1 MKTGFIVPLR
11 EKLAFGVG
19 DMAINIAFT
28 TIGFY
33 FIFFIVNVAGLP
45 AEWAGII
52 FACAKLWDAV
62 TDYFM
67 GTISDRTKSRFG
79 RRRPYIIA
87 GSIPM
92 AISFALLWI
101 VPFESPAALFAY
113 YMAIII
119 VFNTAFTVVAVP
131 YNALLPELSSNYDE
145 RTSITGFRMSFAF
158 IGNLIAAAGVALI
171 VDVIFGGPENYST
184 GYPVMG
190 VILGAVIIV
199 ILLITFLGTKERVK
213 EATENTDSFF
223 GTIKALFM
231 MKEFRIM
238 LGMFLFSMIS
248 IDIFMAVVLF
258 FLKDVVL
265 ISDDI
270 MFILMGIPLVFAVVA
285 APLWVYLGKKLGKRN
300 AYAIS
305 AFAFS
310 LILLLFFIAPVG
322 NVFYVVLIAVL
333 AGAGISASQIIPWSI
348 MPDINEI
355 DEHRNGVRREGAVYG
370 ITIFMYKA
378 ASALAILLVSGVLGI
393 YGYIEGTGA
402 VQPESAVKA
411 IRVLIGIAPG
421 ICSIIAA
428 VFALKLPL
436 SKEQFNQMR
445 KETEARKAAEKA
457 AAVQS

>member
-1 MKTGFIVPLR
+1 MKPGFVVPLR

-19 DMAINIAFT
+19 DMAVNIAFT

-67 GTISDRTKSRFG
+67 GTISDRTRSRFG
-79 RRRPYIIA
+79 RRRPYILA
-87 GSIPM
+87 GSVPL

-101 VPFESPAALFAY
+101 VPFENPAALFAY
-113 YMAIII
+113 YMIII
-119 VFNTAFTVVAVP
+119 LVFNTAFTVVSVP
-131 YNALLPELSSNYDE
+131 YNAMLPELSGNYDE

-158 IGNLIAAAGVALI
+158 LGNLLAAAGVALI
-171 VDVIFGGPENYST
+171 VDVIFGGPENYDT

-190 VILGAVIIV
+190 VIFGAIIII
-199 ILLITFLGTKERVK
+199 ILLVTFFGTKERTK
-213 EATENTDSFF
+213 EITENPDGLWKTLKS
-223 GTIKALFM
+223 LFIL
-231 MKEFRIM
+231 KEFRLM

-258 FLKDVVL
+258 FLKDAIH
-265 ISDDI
+265 ISEDI
-270 MFILMGIPLVFAVVA
+270 IFILMGVPLLLAVAA
-285 APLWVYLGKKLGKRN
+285 APLWVLLGERLGKRK

-305 AFAFS
+305 AFLFAA
-310 LILLLFFIAPVG
+310 ILLLFFFAPEG
-322 NVFYVVLIAVL
+322 NTAYTVTIAVL
-333 AGAGISASQIIPWSI
+333 AGIGISASQIIPWSI

-370 ITIFMYKA
+370 ITIFLYKS
-378 ASALAILLVSGVLGI
+378 ASAAAILLVSGVLGF
-393 YGYIEGTGA
+393 YGYAEGAGA
-402 VQPESAVKA
+402 VQPESAVMA

-421 ICSIIAA
+421 VCAIIAA
-428 VFALKLPL
+428 FFALNLPL
-436 SKEQFNQMR
+436 TKDRFDRMR
-445 KETEARKAAEKA
+445 QEIEERKAGRTA
-457 AAVQS
+457 ASVLS